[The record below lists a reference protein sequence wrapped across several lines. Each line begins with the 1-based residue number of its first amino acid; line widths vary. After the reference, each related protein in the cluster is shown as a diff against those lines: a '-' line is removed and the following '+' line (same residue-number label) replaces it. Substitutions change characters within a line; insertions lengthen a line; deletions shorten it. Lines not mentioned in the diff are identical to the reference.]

1 MLSIKPILITS
12 LCAMGLMA
20 CNADVPSPDEAATDE
35 TSSPEQMGDA
45 PEIGTFTFDEL
56 DLAGCGMSLWAPGSD
71 PRADGVYLFNG
82 IEPPSG
88 APEGTMRMKI
98 DGDVVKFQRT
108 ETAGDEYYGQFT
120 QQTFESLDGDLSAEV
135 GTEVVSEGPDPEVMG
150 VEGTITVINSD
161 GQETTVEAVGDAG
174 C

>member
-1 MLSIKPILITS
+1 MPSIKPILITS
-12 LCAMGLMA
+12 LCAMSLMA
-20 CNADVPSPDEAATDE
+20 CNAEVPSPDSGE
-35 TSSPEQMGDA
+35 TPSPEQMGDA
-45 PEIGTFTFDEL
+45 PEIGTLTFDEI
-56 DLAGCGMSLWAPGSD
+56 DLAGCGMTLWPAGSD

-82 IEPPSG
+82 IEPPDG
-88 APEGTMRMKI
+88 APEGTMRMKV
-98 DGDVVKFQRT
+98 DGEVVKFQRT

-120 QQTFESLDGDLSAEV
+120 QQTFESLEGGLSAEV

-150 VEGTITVINSD
+150 VEGTITVIDSD